1 MGEIL
6 RELVW
11 GIICVYV
18 VMGRS
23 LGCPGGG
30 WGDKEASYSF
40 PSGQGPGGGVS
51 RPLGKRRR
59 LEPELEPEPESELE
73 PEPEPEPPRKRPKG
87 KVEELGPPSAVR
99 QQPEMEILEQRERA
113 RMQRA
118 LQASVSPPP
127 SSPNQSY
134 QGSSGYNFRPTDARC
149 LPSSPIRMFAS
160 FHPSAS
166 TAGTSGEGE
175 PPDRS
180 PLELHIGFP
189 TDIPQSAPHSMTA
202 SSSSAPVLPPG
213 PPSRS
218 APPSTLCRGLSPGTG
233 GGGRGGVGY
242 LSRGD
247 PVRILARRIL
257 PDGSVQYLV
266 EWGGGGIF

>member
-1 MGEIL
+1 MSYY
-6 RELVW
+6 
-11 GIICVYV
+11 IISIKLLSVPPWLC
-18 VMGRS
+18 
-23 LGCPGGG
+23 
-30 WGDKEASYSF
+30 A
-40 PSGQGPGGGVS
+40 PSDPHVH
-51 RPLGKRRR
+51 
-59 LEPELEPEPESELE
+59 
-73 PEPEPEPPRKRPKG
+73 
-87 KVEELGPPSAVR
+87 
-99 QQPEMEILEQRERA
+99 
-113 RMQRA
+113 
-118 LQASVSPPP
+118 P
-127 SSPNQSY
+127 SSQFLINPGPFLLTQNC
-134 QGSSGYNFRPTDARC
+134 C
-149 LPSSPIRMFAS
+149 LSLC
-160 FHPSAS
+160 
-166 TAGTSGEGE
+166 
-175 PPDRS
+175 RS